1 MAWAQN
7 AVVRNT
13 GGFAND
19 QTRPNNVRCLG
30 QFGEHILTRR
40 LLPVTSSGPL
50 HCDAERSR
58 WVASRERCQQEVRFS
73 WPWSFF
79 EADHF
84 HLGVGSLPTPVV
96 RVVWKVRAK
105 NWRRPRPCLPC
116 VARGHPRRRDE
127 RLITRMP
134 AARSGRAGESRA
146 ASLTRPDDHSH
157 QSMCRMAR

>member
-1 MAWAQN
+1 MQWSAIRVGSLMIKRA
-7 AVVRNT
+7 
-13 GGFAND
+13 
-19 QTRPNNVRCLG
+19 PNNVRCLG

-79 EADHF
+79 EADLF
-84 HLGVGSLPTPVV
+84 HLGVGSLPIPVV
-96 RVVWKVRAK
+96 TVVWKVRAK
-105 NWRRPRPCLPC
+105 NWRRPWPYLPC

-127 RLITRMP
+127 RLITRTR
-134 AARSGRAGESRA
+134 ASRSGRVVARA
-146 ASLTRPDDHSH
+146 CVAYYRPDDQPNPSI
-157 QSMCRMAR
+157 CRTAR